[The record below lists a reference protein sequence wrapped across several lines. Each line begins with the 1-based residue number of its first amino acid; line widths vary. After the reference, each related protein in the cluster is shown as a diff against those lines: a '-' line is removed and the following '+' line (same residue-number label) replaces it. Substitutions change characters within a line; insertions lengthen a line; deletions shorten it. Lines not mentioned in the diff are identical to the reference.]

1 MEVLF
6 LEKVDALCYL
16 GKNVNI
22 KIDRKVG
29 SRHPKHGFMYMLN
42 YGFVPNTVSGDNEE
56 LDAYLIDEFEPVDEA
71 VGKVIAV
78 IHRVN
83 DDDDKLVVSKNGKNY
98 SDDAIRALTEFQEK
112 YFESEIIRVKKEVVD
127 SDIVIKEYDD
137 KYLEDIKDLLVELE
151 EYIVS
156 VDEDNLDRLH
166 NDYRDKMALIDL
178 ELINKNNGK
187 CYIALDNDKV
197 VGLIM
202 GIISKHDEYDYLDY
216 KCPKR
221 GEVMELVV
229 SSKAR
234 HNEIGQQL
242 INAIED
248 YFLFQECEYVLVD
261 VFAYNDN
268 AIKFYSKNG
277 YHPRIITNIKKIR

>member
-1 MEVLF
+1 M
-6 LEKVDALCYL
+6 EKVDAFCYL

-22 KIDRKVG
+22 KIDRKLG

-78 IHRVN
+78 IHRIN

-127 SDIVIKEYDD
+127 SDIVIKEYVD

-202 GIISKHDEYDYLDY
+202 GIISKYDEYDYLDY
-216 KCPKR
+216 KCPKK
-221 GEVMELVV
+221 GEVIELVV

-234 HNEIGQQL
+234 HNGIGQQL
-242 INAIED
+242 INAMED
-248 YFLFQECEYVLVD
+248 YFIFQECEYVLVD
-261 VFAYNDN
+261 VFAYNDT

-277 YHPRIITNIKKIR
+277 YHPRMITNIKKIR

>member
-1 MEVLF
+1 M
-6 LEKVDALCYL
+6 EKVLSVSYL

-22 KIDRKVG
+22 KIDRKLG

-42 YGFVPNTVSGDNEE
+42 YGFVPDTVSGDNEE

-78 IHRVN
+78 IHRIN
-83 DDDDKLVVSKNGKNY
+83 DDDDKLVVSKNGKDY

-127 SDIVIKEYDD
+127 SDIVIEEYDD

-156 VDEDNLDRLH
+156 IDKDNLDRLH
-166 NDYRDKMALIDL
+166 SDYRDKMALIDL
-178 ELINKNNGK
+178 DLINKNNGK

-202 GIISKHDEYDYLDY
+202 GVISKYDEYDYLDY

-229 SSKAR
+229 SSKVR
-234 HNEIGQQL
+234 HNGIGQQL
-242 INAIED
+242 INAMED
-248 YFLFQECEYVLVD
+248 YFVLQECEFILVD
-261 VFAYNDN
+261 VFFYNDN

-277 YHPRIITNIKKIR
+277 YHPRMITNIKKIR

>member
-1 MEVLF
+1 M
-6 LEKVDALCYL
+6 EKVDVFCYL

-22 KIDRKVG
+22 KIDRKLG

-242 INAIED
+242 INAMED

-261 VFAYNDN
+261 VFAYNDT

>member
-1 MEVLF
+1 M
-6 LEKVDALCYL
+6 EKVDAFCYL

-22 KIDRKVG
+22 KIDRKLG

-71 VGKVIAV
+71 TGKVIAI
-78 IHRVN
+78 IHRIN
-83 DDDDKLVVSKNGKNY
+83 DDDDKLVVSKNGKDY
-98 SDDAIRALTEFQEK
+98 SDDAIRTLTEFQEK
-112 YFESEIIRVKKEVVD
+112 YFESEIIRVKKEEID
-127 SDIVIKEYDD
+127 NDIVIKEYDD

-156 VDEDNLDRLH
+156 IDKDNLDRLH
-166 NDYRDKMALIDL
+166 SDYRDKMALIDL
-178 ELINKNNGK
+178 DLINKNNGK
-187 CYIALDNDKV
+187 CYVALDNDKV

-202 GIISKHDEYDYLDY
+202 GIISKYDEYDYLDY

-229 SSKAR
+229 SSKGR
-234 HNEIGQQL
+234 HNGIGQQL
-242 INAIED
+242 INAMED
-248 YFLFQECEYVLVD
+248 YFVLQECEYVLVD

-277 YHPRIITNIKKIR
+277 YHSRMITNIKKIR

>member
-1 MEVLF
+1 M
-6 LEKVDALCYL
+6 EKVDVFCYL

-22 KIDRKVG
+22 KIDRKLG

-234 HNEIGQQL
+234 HNGIGQQL
-242 INAIED
+242 IDVIED
-248 YFLFQECEYVLVD
+248 YFIFQECEYVLVD
-261 VFAYNDN
+261 VFAYTDT

-277 YHPRIITNIKKIR
+277 YHPRMITNIKKIR

>member
-1 MEVLF
+1 M
-6 LEKVDALCYL
+6 EKVDSISYL
-16 GKNVNI
+16 GTNVNI
-22 KIDRKVG
+22 KIDRKLG

-56 LDAYLIDEFEPVDEA
+56 LDAYLIGEFEPVDEA

-78 IHRVN
+78 IHRIN
-83 DDDDKLVVSKNGKNY
+83 DDDDKLVVSKNGKDY

-127 SDIVIKEYDD
+127 SDIVIEEYDD

-156 VDEDNLDRLH
+156 IDKDNLDRLH
-166 NDYRDKMALIDL
+166 SDYRDKMTLIDL
-178 ELINKNNGK
+178 DLINKNNGK
-187 CYIALDNDKV
+187 CYVALDNDKV

-202 GIISKHDEYDYLDY
+202 GIISKYDEYDYLDY

-229 SSKAR
+229 SSKVR
-234 HNEIGQQL
+234 HNGIGQQL
-242 INAIED
+242 INAMED
-248 YFLFQECEYVLVD
+248 YFVLQECEYVLVD

-277 YHPRIITNIKKIR
+277 YHPRMITNIKKMR

>member
-1 MEVLF
+1 M
-6 LEKVDALCYL
+6 EKVDAFCYL

-22 KIDRKVG
+22 KIDRKLG

-56 LDAYLIDEFEPVDEA
+56 LDAYLIDEFEPVDEV

-156 VDEDNLDRLH
+156 IDKDNLDRLH
-166 NDYRDKMALIDL
+166 SDYRNKMALIDL

-202 GIISKHDEYDYLDY
+202 GIISKYDEYDYLDY
-216 KCPKR
+216 KCPKI
-221 GEVMELVV
+221 V
-229 SSKAR
+229 SILWFMNKEGM
-234 HNEIGQQL
+234 HT
-242 INAIED
+242 D
-248 YFLFQECEYVLVD
+248 
-261 VFAYNDN
+261 
-268 AIKFYSKNG
+268 
-277 YHPRIITNIKKIR
+277 IKKLI

>member
-1 MEVLF
+1 MER
-6 LEKVDALCYL
+6 VDSISYL
-16 GKNVNI
+16 GTNVNI
-22 KIDRKVG
+22 KIDRKLG

-56 LDAYLIDEFEPVDEA
+56 LDAYLIGEFEPVAEA
-71 VGKVIAV
+71 TGKVIAI
-78 IHRVN
+78 IHRIN
-83 DDDDKLVVSKNGKNY
+83 DDDDKLVVSKNGKDY

-127 SDIVIKEYDD
+127 SDIVIEEYDD

-151 EYIVS
+151 EYIVLI
-156 VDEDNLDRLH
+156 DKDNLDRLH
-166 NDYRDKMALIDL
+166 SDYRDKMALIDL
-178 ELINKNNGK
+178 DLINKNNGK
-187 CYIALDNDKV
+187 CYVALDNDKV

-202 GIISKHDEYDYLDY
+202 GIISKYDEYDYLDY

-221 GEVMELVV
+221 GEVMEFVV
-229 SSKAR
+229 SSKVR
-234 HNEIGQQL
+234 HNGIGQQL
-242 INAIED
+242 INAMED
-248 YFLFQECEYVLVD
+248 YFVLQECEYVLVD

-277 YHPRIITNIKKIR
+277 YNPRMITNIKKIR

>member
-1 MEVLF
+1 M
-6 LEKVDALCYL
+6 EKVDAFCYL

-22 KIDRKVG
+22 KIDRKLG

-137 KYLEDIKDLLVELE
+137 KYLEDIKNLLVELE

-202 GIISKHDEYDYLDY
+202 GIISKYDEYDYLDY

-221 GEVMELVV
+221 GKVMELVV

-234 HNEIGQQL
+234 HNGIGQQL
-242 INAIED
+242 INAMED
-248 YFLFQECEYVLVD
+248 YFIFQECEYVLVD
-261 VFAYNDN
+261 VFAYNDT

-277 YHPRIITNIKKIR
+277 YHPRMITNIKKIR

>member
-1 MEVLF
+1 M
-6 LEKVDALCYL
+6 EKVDALCYL

-202 GIISKHDEYDYLDY
+202 GIISKHVEYDYL
-216 KCPKR
+216 
-221 GEVMELVV
+221 
-229 SSKAR
+229 
-234 HNEIGQQL
+234 
-242 INAIED
+242 
-248 YFLFQECEYVLVD
+248 
-261 VFAYNDN
+261 
-268 AIKFYSKNG
+268 
-277 YHPRIITNIKKIR
+277 

>member
-1 MEVLF
+1 M
-6 LEKVDALCYL
+6 EKVDAFCYL

-22 KIDRKVG
+22 KIDRKLG

-71 VGKVIAV
+71 TGKVIAI
-78 IHRVN
+78 IHRIN
-83 DDDDKLVVSKNGKNY
+83 DDDDKLVVSKNGKDY

-112 YFESEIIRVKKEVVD
+112 YFESEIIRVKKEEID
-127 SDIVIKEYDD
+127 NDIVIKEYDD

-156 VDEDNLDRLH
+156 IDKDNLDRLH
-166 NDYRDKMALIDL
+166 SDYRDKMALIDL
-178 ELINKNNGK
+178 DLINKNNGK
-187 CYIALDNDKV
+187 CYVALDNDKV

-202 GIISKHDEYDYLDY
+202 GIISKYDEYDYLDY

-242 INAIED
+242 INAMED

-277 YHPRIITNIKKIR
+277 YHSRMITNIKKIR